1 MASSLPSSFAIISP
15 SSNHYSRQPI
25 HVRAQSF
32 RDGGGLSNREDANLS
47 VLRERIE
54 QVKMKEKLERCCRS
68 YDKWGWNHG
77 AGYNY
82 KVKRDGQLSEL
93 FELLSLVG
101 ATLGFTCLTG
111 ILFLCFFSFFLH
123 LNQWF

>member
-15 SSNHYSRQPI
+15 SSNHYSRQPV

-32 RDGGGLSNREDANLS
+32 RHGGGSSNRVDPNLS

-68 YDKWGWNHG
+68 YDKWGWNYG

-82 KVKRDGQLSEL
+82 KVKRDGQLSQL

-111 ILFLCFFSFFLH
+111 ILFLCFFYFFIH

>member
-32 RDGGGLSNREDANLS
+32 RDGGGSSNWVDANLS

-54 QVKMKEKLERCCRS
+54 QAKMKEKLERCCRS
-68 YDKWGWNHG
+68 YDKWGWNYG
-77 AGYNY
+77 DGYNY

>member
-1 MASSLPSSFAIISP
+1 MASSLPSSFAINSP
-15 SSNHYSRQPI
+15 SSNHYSRQPV

-32 RDGGGLSNREDANLS
+32 RDG
-47 VLRERIE
+47 E

-68 YDKWGWNHG
+68 SDKWGWNYG

-93 FELLSLVG
+93 FELLSLVA

-111 ILFLCFFSFFLH
+111 ILFLCFFSFFIH

>member
-32 RDGGGLSNREDANLS
+32 RDGGNQPLYIHQLSPIILIVNSFSNIISYRGGSSNWVDANLS

-68 YDKWGWNHG
+68 YDKWGWNYG

-93 FELLSLVG
+93 FELLSL
-101 ATLGFTCLTG
+101 
-111 ILFLCFFSFFLH
+111 
-123 LNQWF
+123 

>member
-1 MASSLPSSFAIISP
+1 MASLLPSSFAIISP

-32 RDGGGLSNREDANLS
+32 RDGGGSSNRVDANLS

-68 YDKWGWNHG
+68 YDKWGWNYG